1 MVIPLLYEL
10 KGVPYMN
17 GKLWIFTFQCNWDHI
32 KIHFIAL
39 IMAKTLAT
47 GKS

>member
-1 MVIPLLYEL
+1 MVIPRLDKL

-32 KIHFIAL
+32 KIHFIAP
-39 IMAKTLAT
+39 IMAKTLAK
-47 GKS
+47 GKN